1 MWKDA
6 VGSTRVHE
14 ETPVGNLIQHVDQL
28 PGGDGVKPPRAA
40 QFPDQLQGASHL
52 VAFGPKQ
59 K

>member
-6 VGSTRVHE
+6 VGSTSVHE
-14 ETPVGNLIQHVDQL
+14 EMPVGNLIQHVDQL

>member
-1 MWKDA
+1 MWQDA
-6 VGSTRVHE
+6 VGSSSVHE
-14 ETPVGNLIQHVDQL
+14 KTPVGNLIQHVDQL

>member
-1 MWKDA
+1 
-6 VGSTRVHE
+6 
-14 ETPVGNLIQHVDQL
+14 LIQHVDQL